1 KEYYELSYNQK
12 RLWFLH
18 SLDPTNLS
26 YHMPG
31 WLRFSHTVNI
41 EALQRSLSGIFSRHE
56 SFRTGFKK
64 IRGQPVQFVRENTG
78 IPLQTIDISRL
89 TGNEKQQKTKEIIK
103 QTTAQP
109 FDLENPPL
117 FRSILIKQEDEA
129 FLFVY
134 NMHHII
140 SDGWSMGIVKREF
153 HRLYNEYAKG
163 NQWDP
168 EPVPYQYKDFAAW
181 HNQQIR
187 DSDIRRTALRYWKK
201 VIETGL
207 PVLKLPYYYSGSPE
221 DKSGAGYR
229 CTINQT
235 IKEKLLQLAKNNNTT
250 LSTLLFTL
258 YNLLFAYLSGQK
270 EIVTTIISAGRV
282 HSSLDMAVGYFINPV
297 IVKIDVDLRGDFE
310 ELLSG
315 VNRQLLEALQHQ
327 NYPFEKI
334 LDDLEIAY
342 PNIPASFN
350 FISLQ
355 DIGMEIEP
363 DSQASH
369 HIRERQEV
377 KFPLGLFLTEYKNG
391 IEINWDY
398 QKTMFEPGTIE
409 NTAEKY
415 LDLVVEVTESD
426 E

>member
-1 KEYYELSYNQK
+1 
-12 RLWFLH
+12 
-18 SLDPTNLS
+18 
-26 YHMPG
+26 MPG

-41 EALQRSLSGIFSRHE
+41 EELQASLSRIFSRHE

-64 IRGQPVQFVRENTG
+64 IREQPVQFIREKAE
-78 IPLQTIDISRL
+78 ILLQAIDISGL
-89 TGNEKQQKTKEIIK
+89 AEDEKQQKTKEIIK

-117 FRSILIKQEDEA
+117 FRSVLIKQADEA

-134 NMHHII
+134 DMHHII
-140 SDGWSMGIVKREF
+140 SDGWSIGIVKREF
-153 HRLYNEYAKG
+153 HRLYNHYSKG
-163 NQWDP
+163 SRWDP
-168 EPVPYQYKDFAAW
+168 EPVPYRYKDFSAW

-187 DSDIRRTALRYWKK
+187 DSEPRQRALGYWRK
-201 VIETGL
+201 VIENGL

-229 CTINQT
+229 CRINQT
-235 IKEKLLQLAKNNNTT
+235 GKDKLYQLANDNNTT

-258 YNLLFAYLSGQK
+258 YNLLFAYLGGQK
-270 EIVTTIISAGRV
+270 EIVTTIISAGRE
-282 HSSLDMAVGYFINPV
+282 HSSLDRIVGYFIIPV
-297 IVKIDVDLRGDFE
+297 IVKIHVDLRGDFE

-315 VNRQLLEALQHQ
+315 VNREVLEALHHQ
-327 NYPFEKI
+327 NYPFEKV
-334 LDDLEIAY
+334 LDDLKIAY

-350 FISLQ
+350 FISMQ
-355 DIGMEIEP
+355 DIDMEIEP
-363 DSQASH
+363 DSLAPG
-369 HIRERQEV
+369 HIRDRQEV

-409 NTAEKY
+409 NIAGKY
-415 LDLVVEVTESD
+415 LDLVVEVTEND